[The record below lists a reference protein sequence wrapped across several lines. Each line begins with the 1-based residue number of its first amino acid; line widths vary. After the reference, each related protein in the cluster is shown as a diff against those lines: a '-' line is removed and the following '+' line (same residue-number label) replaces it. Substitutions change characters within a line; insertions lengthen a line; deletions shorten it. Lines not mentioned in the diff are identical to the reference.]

1 MINTKT
7 NIYYQSCVHC
17 TIEDTCDLG
26 HTDCDK
32 CGDDYEPYYGDDY
45 EPYYEDDYEPYY
57 DDMDMFNDEY
67 NGNYFNNITTTT
79 AIYPER

>member
-1 MINTKT
+1 MNK
-7 NIYYQSCVHC
+7 IYYQSCVHC
-17 TIEDTCDLG
+17 TIKDTCDLG

-32 CGDDYEPYYGDDY
+32 CGDDYEPDYG
-45 EPYYEDDYEPYY
+45 DDYEPYY

-67 NGNYFNNITTTT
+67 NDNDFNNITTTT